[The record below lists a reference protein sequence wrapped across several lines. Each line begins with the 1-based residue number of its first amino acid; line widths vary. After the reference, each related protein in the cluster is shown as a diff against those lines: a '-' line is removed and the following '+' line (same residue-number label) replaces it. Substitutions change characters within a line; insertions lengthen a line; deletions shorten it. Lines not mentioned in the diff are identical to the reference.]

1 MLKCSAPLWLC
12 GYFYAGRLI
21 LKTIAA
27 LFDVDGTLFTGHVWR
42 GMLDYF
48 EMQRGKWAVRRFW
61 YAHLPSYFLRK
72 LKLISEEQFRGPWGA
87 HLAWL
92 VKGWDGAQLQ
102 GLYDY
107 IAHEHTAAHRR
118 EDTIEML
125 QDHRAQGHVTLLVS
139 TGFTEMVAE
148 IGKTI
153 GAELAV
159 GCDLEMKDG
168 RATGRIIPPI
178 VIGKQKGIAA
188 KAKLAALGH
197 DVDYASSFAYAD
209 SMTDLGMF
217 EIVGNPRPV
226 YPKAD
231 LAAYAKQQGWPVYGA
246 PDDGHGQG

>member
-1 MLKCSAPLWLC
+1 
-12 GYFYAGRLI
+12 

-48 EMQRGKWAVRRFW
+48 EQHTGKWAVRRFW
-61 YAHLPSYFLRK
+61 YAHLPLYFLRK

-92 VKGWDGAQLQ
+92 VKGWDRAQLQ

-107 IAHEHTAAHRR
+107 IAHTHTPRHRR
-118 EDTIEML
+118 EDTIGML
-125 QDHRAQGHVTLLVS
+125 HDHRAQGHVTMLIS
-139 TGFTEMVAE
+139 TGFTDMVAE
-148 IGKTI
+148 IGKAI
-153 GAELAV
+153 GAEYAV
-159 GCDLEMKDG
+159 GCDLEMQDG

-188 KAKLAALGH
+188 RAKLVAAGY
-197 DVDYASSFAYAD
+197 DVDYAQSFAYAD
-209 SMTDLGMF
+209 SLTDMGMF

-231 LAAYAKQQGWPVYGA
+231 LAEYAQKQGWPIYEG
-246 PDDGHGQG
+246 

>member
-1 MLKCSAPLWLC
+1 M
-12 GYFYAGRLI
+12 
-21 LKTIAA
+21 KTIVA

-48 EMQRGKWAVRRFW
+48 EAHRSKWAVRRFW
-61 YAHLPSYFLRK
+61 YAHLPAYFLRK

-92 VKGWDGAQLQ
+92 VKGWDRQRLQ
-102 GLYDY
+102 GLYDF
-107 IAHEHTAAHRR
+107 IAHEYVTPHRR
-118 EDTIEML
+118 EDTIGML
-125 QDHRAQGHVTLLVS
+125 QDHKAQGHVTMLVS
-139 TGFTEMVAE
+139 TGFTDMVAE
-148 IGKTI
+148 IGKTL
-153 GAELAV
+153 GAEQAV

-168 RATGRIIPPI
+168 RATGRIVPPI

-209 SMTDLGMF
+209 SLTDLGLF

-226 YPKAD
+226 YPAGD
-231 LAAYAKQQGWPVYGA
+231 LAEYARTQGWPVYGEA
-246 PDDGHGQG
+246 KAEG